1 MRSIWSEPPSELCSM
16 LWDPHYPCMAN
27 PHVTLSYL
35 NIISVLFI
43 RLKNSDTHSE
53 LTTLL
58 IGTFLRLRQSSQSIA
73 TESLHYEPI
82 REEDNSSVLVV
93 LQQAVADLN
102 LFAKVPENRIHILV
116 IKETSIIA
124 IYSG

>member
-1 MRSIWSEPPSELCSM
+1 MCG
-16 LWDPHYPCMAN
+16 N
-27 PHVTLSYL
+27 
-35 NIISVLFI
+35 N
-43 RLKNSDTHSE
+43 RLKHSDTHSE

-58 IGTFLRLRQSSQSIA
+58 IYTFLRLRKFSQPII

-82 REEDNSSVLVV
+82 SEEANHSILNV
-93 LQQAVADLN
+93 LQQAIEDLN
-102 LFAKVPENRIHILV
+102 QLAGVPESKAHILV

>member
-1 MRSIWSEPPSELCSM
+1 
-16 LWDPHYPCMAN
+16 MAN